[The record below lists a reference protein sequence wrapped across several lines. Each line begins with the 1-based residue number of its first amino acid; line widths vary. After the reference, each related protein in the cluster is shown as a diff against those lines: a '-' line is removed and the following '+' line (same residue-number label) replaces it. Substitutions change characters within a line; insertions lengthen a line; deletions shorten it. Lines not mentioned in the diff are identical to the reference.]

1 MAENLEKQLVNELNV
16 SKISL
21 QINATTINNL
31 LLAYVRYING
41 MTIREVVFFIKNLT
55 HTQKET
61 TYIYGCSR
69 LST

>member
-1 MAENLEKQLVNELNV
+1 MAENLEKQLVNELMV

-41 MTIREVVFFIKNLT
+41 MTIREVVLFIKNLT